1 MATQNKN
8 LSLFNKPEIPSAKGM
23 RFGIVVANWNGEITN
38 NLLTG
43 VKSTL
48 LECGASEKNITI
60 IEVPGSFELVFGA
73 KLLSKKKLDA
83 IICLGS
89 VIKGETKHF
98 DFVCNAVS
106 LGIKDLNI
114 AQIGHPILRNKTKD
128 IPINDIK
135 SNNTQKIIEKM
146 IQTMRKHNGAGLAA
160 NQIYEPIRICI
171 IEVLD
176 NPRYKHLN
184 TIPLKILINPKVI
197 IKKDTATFN
206 SYEGCLSVPNLRGKV
221 RRYNSINVTYYTMDA
236 KKITENIKGLESIV
250 YQHEIDHLD
259 GYLFTD
265 KVEDNSTLV
274 TYENYQKYYEE
285 EYKKELEKFNNIAE
299 NLS

>member
-1 MATQNKN
+1 MFKN
-8 LSLFNKPEIPSAKGM
+8 
-23 RFGIVVANWNGEITN
+23 
-38 NLLTG
+38 
-43 VKSTL
+43 
-48 LECGASEKNITI
+48 
-60 IEVPGSFELVFGA
+60 
-73 KLLSKKKLDA
+73 
-83 IICLGS
+83 
-89 VIKGETKHF
+89 
-98 DFVCNAVS
+98 
-106 LGIKDLNI
+106 LNI

-160 NQIYEPIRICI
+160 NQIYEPISICI
-171 IEVLD
+171 VEVLD

-184 TIPLKILINPKVI
+184 TIPLKVLINPKVI
-197 IKKDTATFN
+197 IKKDSTTFN

-221 RRYNSINVTYYTMDA
+221 KRYNTINVTYYNMDA
-236 KKITENIKGLESIV
+236 KKITEDIKGLESIV

-285 EYKKELEKFNNIAE
+285 EYKKELENFNSIAE

>member
-1 MATQNKN
+1 MFK
-8 LSLFNKPEIPSAKGM
+8 
-23 RFGIVVANWNGEITN
+23 
-38 NLLTG
+38 
-43 VKSTL
+43 
-48 LECGASEKNITI
+48 
-60 IEVPGSFELVFGA
+60 
-73 KLLSKKKLDA
+73 
-83 IICLGS
+83 
-89 VIKGETKHF
+89 
-98 DFVCNAVS
+98 DF
-106 LGIKDLNI
+106 NI

-128 IPINDIK
+128 IPINEIK
-135 SNNTQKIIEKM
+135 SENTQKIIKKM
-146 IQTMRKHNGAGLAA
+146 IKTMRKHNGAGLAA

-184 TIPLKILINPKVI
+184 TIPLKILINPRVI

-221 RRYNSINVTYYTMDA
+221 KRYNTINVTYYTMDA
-236 KKITENIKGLESIV
+236 KKITEDIKGLESIV

-285 EYKKELEKFNNIAE
+285 EYKKELENFNSIAE

>member
-1 MATQNKN
+1 M
-8 LSLFNKPEIPSAKGM
+8 F
-23 RFGIVVANWNGEITN
+23 
-38 NLLTG
+38 
-43 VKSTL
+43 
-48 LECGASEKNITI
+48 
-60 IEVPGSFELVFGA
+60 
-73 KLLSKKKLDA
+73 
-83 IICLGS
+83 
-89 VIKGETKHF
+89 
-98 DFVCNAVS
+98 
-106 LGIKDLNI
+106 KDLNI

-135 SNNTQKIIEKM
+135 SDNTQKIIEKM
-146 IQTMRKHNGAGLAA
+146 IKTMRKHNGAGLAA

-184 TIPLKILINPKVI
+184 TIPLKVLINPKVI
-197 IKKDTATFN
+197 IKKDTVTFN

-221 RRYNSINVTYYTMDA
+221 KRYNTINVTYYTMDA

-285 EYKKELEKFNNIAE
+285 GYKKELDNFNSIAK
-299 NLS
+299 NLY

>member
-1 MATQNKN
+1 MFK
-8 LSLFNKPEIPSAKGM
+8 
-23 RFGIVVANWNGEITN
+23 
-38 NLLTG
+38 
-43 VKSTL
+43 
-48 LECGASEKNITI
+48 
-60 IEVPGSFELVFGA
+60 
-73 KLLSKKKLDA
+73 
-83 IICLGS
+83 
-89 VIKGETKHF
+89 
-98 DFVCNAVS
+98 DF
-106 LGIKDLNI
+106 NI

-128 IPINDIK
+128 IPINEIK
-135 SNNTQKIIEKM
+135 SENTKKIIEKM
-146 IQTMRKHNGAGLAA
+146 IKTMRKYNGAGLAA

-184 TIPLKILINPKVI
+184 TIPLKVLINPKVI

-221 RRYNSINVTYYTMDA
+221 KRYNTINVTYYSMDA
-236 KKITENIKGLESIV
+236 KKITEDIKGLESIV

-285 EYKKELEKFNNIAE
+285 EYKKELEDFNSIAD

>member
-1 MATQNKN
+1 MFK
-8 LSLFNKPEIPSAKGM
+8 
-23 RFGIVVANWNGEITN
+23 
-38 NLLTG
+38 
-43 VKSTL
+43 
-48 LECGASEKNITI
+48 
-60 IEVPGSFELVFGA
+60 
-73 KLLSKKKLDA
+73 
-83 IICLGS
+83 
-89 VIKGETKHF
+89 
-98 DFVCNAVS
+98 DF
-106 LGIKDLNI
+106 NI

-128 IPINDIK
+128 IPINEIK
-135 SNNTQKIIEKM
+135 SENTQKIIEKM
-146 IQTMRKHNGAGLAA
+146 IKTMRKHNGAGLAA

-184 TIPLKILINPKVI
+184 TIPLKVLINPKVI

-221 RRYNSINVTYYTMDA
+221 KRYNTINVTYYTKDA
-236 KKITENIKGLESIV
+236 KKITEDIKGLESIV

-285 EYKKELEKFNNIAE
+285 GYKKELENFNNIAK

>member
-1 MATQNKN
+1 MFK
-8 LSLFNKPEIPSAKGM
+8 
-23 RFGIVVANWNGEITN
+23 
-38 NLLTG
+38 
-43 VKSTL
+43 
-48 LECGASEKNITI
+48 
-60 IEVPGSFELVFGA
+60 
-73 KLLSKKKLDA
+73 
-83 IICLGS
+83 
-89 VIKGETKHF
+89 
-98 DFVCNAVS
+98 DF
-106 LGIKDLNI
+106 NI

-128 IPINDIK
+128 IPINEIK
-135 SNNTQKIIEKM
+135 SENTQKIIEKM
-146 IQTMRKHNGAGLAA
+146 IKTMRKHNGAGLAA

-221 RRYNSINVTYYTMDA
+221 KRYNTINVTYYTMDA

-285 EYKKELEKFNNIAE
+285 GYKKELENFNSIAE

>member
-1 MATQNKN
+1 MFK
-8 LSLFNKPEIPSAKGM
+8 
-23 RFGIVVANWNGEITN
+23 
-38 NLLTG
+38 
-43 VKSTL
+43 
-48 LECGASEKNITI
+48 
-60 IEVPGSFELVFGA
+60 
-73 KLLSKKKLDA
+73 
-83 IICLGS
+83 
-89 VIKGETKHF
+89 
-98 DFVCNAVS
+98 DF
-106 LGIKDLNI
+106 NI

-128 IPINDIK
+128 IPINEIK
-135 SNNTQKIIEKM
+135 SENTQKIIEKM
-146 IQTMRKHNGAGLAA
+146 IKTMRKHNGAGLAA
-160 NQIYEPIRICI
+160 NQIYEPIRVCI

-184 TIPLKILINPKVI
+184 TIPLKVLINPKVI

-221 RRYNSINVTYYTMDA
+221 KRYNTINVTYYNMDA
-236 KKITENIKGLESIV
+236 KKITEDIKGLESIV

-274 TYENYQKYYEE
+274 TYENYQKYYEK
-285 EYKKELEKFNNIAE
+285 EYKKELENFNSIAE

>member
-1 MATQNKN
+1 MFK
-8 LSLFNKPEIPSAKGM
+8 
-23 RFGIVVANWNGEITN
+23 
-38 NLLTG
+38 
-43 VKSTL
+43 
-48 LECGASEKNITI
+48 
-60 IEVPGSFELVFGA
+60 
-73 KLLSKKKLDA
+73 
-83 IICLGS
+83 
-89 VIKGETKHF
+89 
-98 DFVCNAVS
+98 DF
-106 LGIKDLNI
+106 NI

-128 IPINDIK
+128 IPINEIK
-135 SNNTQKIIEKM
+135 SDNTQKIIEKM
-146 IQTMRKHNGAGLAA
+146 IKTMRMHNGAGLAA

-184 TIPLKILINPKVI
+184 TIPLKVLINPKVI
-197 IKKDTATFN
+197 IKKNTTTFN

-221 RRYNSINVTYYTMDA
+221 KRYNTINVTYYNMDA
-236 KKITENIKGLESIV
+236 KKITEDIKGLESIV

-285 EYKKELEKFNNIAE
+285 EYKKELESFNSIAE

>member
-1 MATQNKN
+1 M
-8 LSLFNKPEIPSAKGM
+8 
-23 RFGIVVANWNGEITN
+23 
-38 NLLTG
+38 
-43 VKSTL
+43 
-48 LECGASEKNITI
+48 
-60 IEVPGSFELVFGA
+60 
-73 KLLSKKKLDA
+73 
-83 IICLGS
+83 
-89 VIKGETKHF
+89 
-98 DFVCNAVS
+98 
-106 LGIKDLNI
+106 IKDLNI

-135 SNNTQKIIEKM
+135 STNTQKIIEKM
-146 IQTMRKHNGAGLAA
+146 IKTMRKHNGAGLAA

-184 TIPLKILINPKVI
+184 SIPLKILINPKVI

-285 EYKKELEKFNNIAE
+285 EYKKELENFNSIAE

>member
-1 MATQNKN
+1 M
-8 LSLFNKPEIPSAKGM
+8 F
-23 RFGIVVANWNGEITN
+23 
-38 NLLTG
+38 
-43 VKSTL
+43 
-48 LECGASEKNITI
+48 
-60 IEVPGSFELVFGA
+60 
-73 KLLSKKKLDA
+73 
-83 IICLGS
+83 
-89 VIKGETKHF
+89 
-98 DFVCNAVS
+98 
-106 LGIKDLNI
+106 KDLNI
-114 AQIGHPILRNKTKD
+114 AQIGHPILRNKTKE

-135 SNNTQKIIEKM
+135 SDNTQKIIEKM
-146 IQTMRKHNGAGLAA
+146 IKTMRKHNGAGLAA

-184 TIPLKILINPKVI
+184 AIPLKILINPRVI

-285 EYKKELEKFNNIAE
+285 EYKKELENFNSIAE
-299 NLS
+299 SLS

>member
-1 MATQNKN
+1 MFK
-8 LSLFNKPEIPSAKGM
+8 
-23 RFGIVVANWNGEITN
+23 
-38 NLLTG
+38 
-43 VKSTL
+43 
-48 LECGASEKNITI
+48 
-60 IEVPGSFELVFGA
+60 
-73 KLLSKKKLDA
+73 
-83 IICLGS
+83 
-89 VIKGETKHF
+89 
-98 DFVCNAVS
+98 DF
-106 LGIKDLNI
+106 NI

-128 IPINDIK
+128 IPINEIK
-135 SNNTQKIIEKM
+135 SENTQKIIEKM
-146 IQTMRKHNGAGLAA
+146 INTMRKHNGAGLAA

-184 TIPLKILINPKVI
+184 TIPLKVLINPKII

-221 RRYNSINVTYYTMDA
+221 KRYNTINVTYYTMDA

-285 EYKKELEKFNNIAE
+285 EYKKELENFNSIAV

>member
-1 MATQNKN
+1 MFK
-8 LSLFNKPEIPSAKGM
+8 
-23 RFGIVVANWNGEITN
+23 
-38 NLLTG
+38 
-43 VKSTL
+43 
-48 LECGASEKNITI
+48 
-60 IEVPGSFELVFGA
+60 
-73 KLLSKKKLDA
+73 
-83 IICLGS
+83 
-89 VIKGETKHF
+89 
-98 DFVCNAVS
+98 DF
-106 LGIKDLNI
+106 NI

-128 IPINDIK
+128 IPINEIK
-135 SNNTQKIIEKM
+135 SENTQKIIEKM
-146 IQTMRKHNGAGLAA
+146 IKTMRKHNGAGLAA

-184 TIPLKILINPKVI
+184 TIPLKVLINPKVI
-197 IKKDTATFN
+197 IKKDSTTFN

-221 RRYNSINVTYYTMDA
+221 KRYNTINVTYYTMDA
-236 KKITENIKGLESIV
+236 KKITEDIKGLESIV

-285 EYKKELEKFNNIAE
+285 EYKKELEDFNSIAD

>member
-1 MATQNKN
+1 M
-8 LSLFNKPEIPSAKGM
+8 F
-23 RFGIVVANWNGEITN
+23 
-38 NLLTG
+38 
-43 VKSTL
+43 
-48 LECGASEKNITI
+48 
-60 IEVPGSFELVFGA
+60 
-73 KLLSKKKLDA
+73 
-83 IICLGS
+83 
-89 VIKGETKHF
+89 
-98 DFVCNAVS
+98 
-106 LGIKDLNI
+106 KDLNI

-135 SNNTQKIIEKM
+135 STNTQKIIEKM
-146 IQTMRKHNGAGLAA
+146 IKTMRKHNGAGLAA

-184 TIPLKILINPKVI
+184 TIPLKILINPRVI

-285 EYKKELEKFNNIAE
+285 EYKKELENFNSIAE

>member
-1 MATQNKN
+1 M
-8 LSLFNKPEIPSAKGM
+8 F
-23 RFGIVVANWNGEITN
+23 
-38 NLLTG
+38 
-43 VKSTL
+43 
-48 LECGASEKNITI
+48 
-60 IEVPGSFELVFGA
+60 
-73 KLLSKKKLDA
+73 
-83 IICLGS
+83 
-89 VIKGETKHF
+89 
-98 DFVCNAVS
+98 
-106 LGIKDLNI
+106 KDLNI
-114 AQIGHPILRNKTKD
+114 AQIGHPILRNKTKE

-135 SNNTQKIIEKM
+135 SDNTQKIIEKM
-146 IQTMRKHNGAGLAA
+146 IKTMRKHNGAGLAA

-176 NPRYKHLN
+176 NPRYKYLN
-184 TIPLKILINPKVI
+184 TIPLKVLINPKVI

-285 EYKKELEKFNNIAE
+285 EYKKELENFNSIAE

>member
-1 MATQNKN
+1 MFK
-8 LSLFNKPEIPSAKGM
+8 
-23 RFGIVVANWNGEITN
+23 
-38 NLLTG
+38 
-43 VKSTL
+43 
-48 LECGASEKNITI
+48 
-60 IEVPGSFELVFGA
+60 
-73 KLLSKKKLDA
+73 
-83 IICLGS
+83 
-89 VIKGETKHF
+89 
-98 DFVCNAVS
+98 DF
-106 LGIKDLNI
+106 NI

-128 IPINDIK
+128 IPINEIK
-135 SNNTQKIIEKM
+135 SQNTQKIIEKM
-146 IQTMRKHNGAGLAA
+146 IKTMRKHNGAGLAA

-184 TIPLKILINPKVI
+184 TIPLKVLINPKVI
-197 IKKDTATFN
+197 IRKDSATFN

-221 RRYNSINVTYYTMDA
+221 KRYNTINVTYYTMDA

-285 EYKKELEKFNNIAE
+285 EYKKELENFNSIAE
-299 NLS
+299 NLA

>member
-1 MATQNKN
+1 MFK
-8 LSLFNKPEIPSAKGM
+8 
-23 RFGIVVANWNGEITN
+23 
-38 NLLTG
+38 
-43 VKSTL
+43 
-48 LECGASEKNITI
+48 
-60 IEVPGSFELVFGA
+60 
-73 KLLSKKKLDA
+73 
-83 IICLGS
+83 
-89 VIKGETKHF
+89 
-98 DFVCNAVS
+98 DF
-106 LGIKDLNI
+106 NI

-128 IPINDIK
+128 IPINEIK
-135 SNNTQKIIEKM
+135 SENTQKIIEKM
-146 IQTMRKHNGAGLAA
+146 IKTMRKHNGAGLAA

-184 TIPLKILINPKVI
+184 TIPLKVLINPKVI

-221 RRYNSINVTYYTMDA
+221 KRYNTINVTYYNMDA
-236 KKITENIKGLESIV
+236 KKITEDIKGLESIV

-285 EYKKELEKFNNIAE
+285 GYKKELENFNSISV

>member
-1 MATQNKN
+1 MFK
-8 LSLFNKPEIPSAKGM
+8 
-23 RFGIVVANWNGEITN
+23 
-38 NLLTG
+38 
-43 VKSTL
+43 
-48 LECGASEKNITI
+48 
-60 IEVPGSFELVFGA
+60 
-73 KLLSKKKLDA
+73 
-83 IICLGS
+83 
-89 VIKGETKHF
+89 
-98 DFVCNAVS
+98 DF
-106 LGIKDLNI
+106 NI

-128 IPINDIK
+128 IPINEIK
-135 SNNTQKIIEKM
+135 SENTQKIIEKM
-146 IQTMRKHNGAGLAA
+146 IKTMRKYNGAGLAA

-184 TIPLKILINPKVI
+184 TIPLKVLINPKVI

-221 RRYNSINVTYYTMDA
+221 KRYNTINVTYYTMDA
-236 KKITENIKGLESIV
+236 KKITEDIKGLESIV

-285 EYKKELEKFNNIAE
+285 EYKKELENFNSIAE

>member
-1 MATQNKN
+1 M
-8 LSLFNKPEIPSAKGM
+8 FN
-23 RFGIVVANWNGEITN
+23 
-38 NLLTG
+38 
-43 VKSTL
+43 
-48 LECGASEKNITI
+48 
-60 IEVPGSFELVFGA
+60 
-73 KLLSKKKLDA
+73 
-83 IICLGS
+83 
-89 VIKGETKHF
+89 
-98 DFVCNAVS
+98 DF
-106 LGIKDLNI
+106 NI
-114 AQIGHPILRNKTKD
+114 AQIGHPILRSKTKD
-128 IPINDIK
+128 IPINEIK
-135 SNNTQKIIEKM
+135 STNTQKIIEKM
-146 IQTMRKHNGAGLAA
+146 IKTMRKHNGAGLAA

-221 RRYNSINVTYYTMDA
+221 KRYNTINVTYYNMDA
-236 KKITENIKGLESIV
+236 KKITEDIKGLESIV

-285 EYKKELEKFNNIAE
+285 EYKKELDNFNSIAV

>member
-1 MATQNKN
+1 MFK
-8 LSLFNKPEIPSAKGM
+8 
-23 RFGIVVANWNGEITN
+23 
-38 NLLTG
+38 
-43 VKSTL
+43 
-48 LECGASEKNITI
+48 
-60 IEVPGSFELVFGA
+60 
-73 KLLSKKKLDA
+73 
-83 IICLGS
+83 
-89 VIKGETKHF
+89 
-98 DFVCNAVS
+98 DF
-106 LGIKDLNI
+106 NI

-128 IPINDIK
+128 IPINEIK
-135 SNNTQKIIEKM
+135 SENTQKIIEKM
-146 IQTMRKHNGAGLAA
+146 IKTMRMHNGAGLAA
-160 NQIYEPIRICI
+160 NQIYESKRICI

-184 TIPLKILINPKVI
+184 TIPLKVLINPKVI

-221 RRYNSINVTYYTMDA
+221 KRYNTINVTYYNMDA
-236 KKITENIKGLESIV
+236 KKITEDIKGLESIV
-250 YQHEIDHLD
+250 YQHEIDHLH

-285 EYKKELEKFNNIAE
+285 EYKKELENFNSIAV

>member
-1 MATQNKN
+1 MFK
-8 LSLFNKPEIPSAKGM
+8 
-23 RFGIVVANWNGEITN
+23 
-38 NLLTG
+38 
-43 VKSTL
+43 
-48 LECGASEKNITI
+48 
-60 IEVPGSFELVFGA
+60 
-73 KLLSKKKLDA
+73 
-83 IICLGS
+83 
-89 VIKGETKHF
+89 
-98 DFVCNAVS
+98 DF
-106 LGIKDLNI
+106 NI

-128 IPINDIK
+128 IPINEIK
-135 SNNTQKIIEKM
+135 SENTQKIIEKM
-146 IQTMRKHNGAGLAA
+146 IKTMRKHNGAGLAA

-221 RRYNSINVTYYTMDA
+221 KRYNTINVTYYTMDA
-236 KKITENIKGLESIV
+236 KKITEEIKGLESIV

-285 EYKKELEKFNNIAE
+285 EYKKELENFNSIAE

>member
-1 MATQNKN
+1 MFK
-8 LSLFNKPEIPSAKGM
+8 
-23 RFGIVVANWNGEITN
+23 
-38 NLLTG
+38 
-43 VKSTL
+43 
-48 LECGASEKNITI
+48 
-60 IEVPGSFELVFGA
+60 
-73 KLLSKKKLDA
+73 
-83 IICLGS
+83 
-89 VIKGETKHF
+89 
-98 DFVCNAVS
+98 DF
-106 LGIKDLNI
+106 NI

-128 IPINDIK
+128 IPINEIK
-135 SNNTQKIIEKM
+135 SENIQKIIEKM
-146 IQTMRKHNGAGLAA
+146 IKTMRKHNGAGLAA

-184 TIPLKILINPKVI
+184 TIPLKVLINPKVI

-221 RRYNSINVTYYTMDA
+221 KRYNTINVTYYTMDA
-236 KKITENIKGLESIV
+236 KKITEDIKGLESIV

-285 EYKKELEKFNNIAE
+285 GYKKELENFNSIAE

>member
-1 MATQNKN
+1 M
-8 LSLFNKPEIPSAKGM
+8 F
-23 RFGIVVANWNGEITN
+23 
-38 NLLTG
+38 
-43 VKSTL
+43 
-48 LECGASEKNITI
+48 
-60 IEVPGSFELVFGA
+60 
-73 KLLSKKKLDA
+73 
-83 IICLGS
+83 
-89 VIKGETKHF
+89 
-98 DFVCNAVS
+98 
-106 LGIKDLNI
+106 KDLNI

-135 SNNTQKIIEKM
+135 SDNTQKIIEKM
-146 IQTMRKHNGAGLAA
+146 IKTMRKHNGAGLAA

-184 TIPLKILINPKVI
+184 TIPLKVLINPKVI
-197 IKKDTATFN
+197 IKKDSATFN

-221 RRYNSINVTYYTMDA
+221 KRYNTINVTYYTMDA
-236 KKITENIKGLESIV
+236 KKITEDIKGLESIV

-285 EYKKELEKFNNIAE
+285 EYKKELENFNSIAE

>member
-1 MATQNKN
+1 MFK
-8 LSLFNKPEIPSAKGM
+8 
-23 RFGIVVANWNGEITN
+23 
-38 NLLTG
+38 
-43 VKSTL
+43 
-48 LECGASEKNITI
+48 
-60 IEVPGSFELVFGA
+60 
-73 KLLSKKKLDA
+73 
-83 IICLGS
+83 
-89 VIKGETKHF
+89 
-98 DFVCNAVS
+98 DF
-106 LGIKDLNI
+106 NI

-128 IPINDIK
+128 IPINEIK
-135 SNNTQKIIEKM
+135 SENTQKIIEKM
-146 IQTMRKHNGAGLAA
+146 IKTMRKHNGAGLAA

-184 TIPLKILINPKVI
+184 TIPLKVLINPKVI

-221 RRYNSINVTYYTMDA
+221 KRYNTINVTYYTMNA
-236 KKITENIKGLESIV
+236 KKITEDIKGLESIV

-265 KVEDNSTLV
+265 KIEDNSTLV
-274 TYENYQKYYEE
+274 TYENYKKYYEE
-285 EYKKELEKFNNIAE
+285 EYKKELENFNSIAE

>member
-1 MATQNKN
+1 MFK
-8 LSLFNKPEIPSAKGM
+8 
-23 RFGIVVANWNGEITN
+23 
-38 NLLTG
+38 
-43 VKSTL
+43 
-48 LECGASEKNITI
+48 
-60 IEVPGSFELVFGA
+60 
-73 KLLSKKKLDA
+73 
-83 IICLGS
+83 
-89 VIKGETKHF
+89 
-98 DFVCNAVS
+98 DF
-106 LGIKDLNI
+106 NI

-128 IPINDIK
+128 IPINEIK
-135 SNNTQKIIEKM
+135 SENTKKIIEKM
-146 IQTMRKHNGAGLAA
+146 IKTMRMHNGAGLAA
-160 NQIYEPIRICI
+160 NQIYEPISICI

-184 TIPLKILINPKVI
+184 TIPLKVLINPKVI
-197 IKKDTATFN
+197 IKKDSATFN

-221 RRYNSINVTYYTMDA
+221 KRYNTINVTYYNMDA
-236 KKITENIKGLESIV
+236 KKITEDIKGLESIV

-285 EYKKELEKFNNIAE
+285 EYKKELENFNSIAV

>member
-1 MATQNKN
+1 MFK
-8 LSLFNKPEIPSAKGM
+8 
-23 RFGIVVANWNGEITN
+23 
-38 NLLTG
+38 
-43 VKSTL
+43 
-48 LECGASEKNITI
+48 
-60 IEVPGSFELVFGA
+60 
-73 KLLSKKKLDA
+73 
-83 IICLGS
+83 
-89 VIKGETKHF
+89 
-98 DFVCNAVS
+98 DF
-106 LGIKDLNI
+106 NI

-128 IPINDIK
+128 IPINEIK
-135 SNNTQKIIEKM
+135 SENTQKIIDKM
-146 IQTMRKHNGAGLAA
+146 IKTMRKHNGAGLAA

-184 TIPLKILINPKVI
+184 TIPLKVLINPKVI

-221 RRYNSINVTYYTMDA
+221 KRYNSINVTYYNMDA
-236 KKITENIKGLESIV
+236 KKITEDIKGLESIV
-250 YQHEIDHLD
+250 YQHEIDHLH

-285 EYKKELEKFNNIAE
+285 GYKKELENFNSIAE

>member
-1 MATQNKN
+1 M
-8 LSLFNKPEIPSAKGM
+8 F
-23 RFGIVVANWNGEITN
+23 
-38 NLLTG
+38 
-43 VKSTL
+43 
-48 LECGASEKNITI
+48 
-60 IEVPGSFELVFGA
+60 
-73 KLLSKKKLDA
+73 
-83 IICLGS
+83 
-89 VIKGETKHF
+89 
-98 DFVCNAVS
+98 
-106 LGIKDLNI
+106 KDLNI

-135 SNNTQKIIEKM
+135 SDNTQKIIEKM
-146 IQTMRKHNGAGLAA
+146 IKTMRKHNGAGLAA

-184 TIPLKILINPKVI
+184 TIPLKILINPRVI

-221 RRYNSINVTYYTMDA
+221 KRYNTINVTYYTMDA
-236 KKITENIKGLESIV
+236 KKITEDIKGLESIV

-285 EYKKELEKFNNIAE
+285 EYKKELENFNSIAE

>member
-1 MATQNKN
+1 MFK
-8 LSLFNKPEIPSAKGM
+8 
-23 RFGIVVANWNGEITN
+23 
-38 NLLTG
+38 
-43 VKSTL
+43 
-48 LECGASEKNITI
+48 
-60 IEVPGSFELVFGA
+60 
-73 KLLSKKKLDA
+73 
-83 IICLGS
+83 
-89 VIKGETKHF
+89 
-98 DFVCNAVS
+98 DF
-106 LGIKDLNI
+106 NI

-128 IPINDIK
+128 IPINEIK
-135 SNNTQKIIEKM
+135 SENIQKIIEKM
-146 IQTMRKHNGAGLAA
+146 IKTMRKHNGAGLAA

-184 TIPLKILINPKVI
+184 AIPLKVLINPKVI

-221 RRYNSINVTYYTMDA
+221 KRYNTINVTYYNKDA
-236 KKITENIKGLESIV
+236 KKITEDIKGLESIV

-285 EYKKELEKFNNIAE
+285 GYKKELENFNSIAE

>member
-1 MATQNKN
+1 MFK
-8 LSLFNKPEIPSAKGM
+8 
-23 RFGIVVANWNGEITN
+23 
-38 NLLTG
+38 
-43 VKSTL
+43 
-48 LECGASEKNITI
+48 
-60 IEVPGSFELVFGA
+60 
-73 KLLSKKKLDA
+73 
-83 IICLGS
+83 
-89 VIKGETKHF
+89 
-98 DFVCNAVS
+98 DF
-106 LGIKDLNI
+106 NI
-114 AQIGHPILRNKTKD
+114 AQIGHTILRNKTKD
-128 IPINDIK
+128 IPINEIK
-135 SNNTQKIIEKM
+135 SENTQKIIEKM
-146 IQTMRKHNGAGLAA
+146 IKTMRKHNGAGLAA

-184 TIPLKILINPKVI
+184 TIPLKVLINPKVI

-221 RRYNSINVTYYTMDA
+221 KRYNTINVTYYTKDA
-236 KKITENIKGLESIV
+236 KKITEDIKGLESIV

-285 EYKKELEKFNNIAE
+285 EYKKELENFNSIAE

>member
-1 MATQNKN
+1 MFK
-8 LSLFNKPEIPSAKGM
+8 
-23 RFGIVVANWNGEITN
+23 
-38 NLLTG
+38 
-43 VKSTL
+43 
-48 LECGASEKNITI
+48 
-60 IEVPGSFELVFGA
+60 
-73 KLLSKKKLDA
+73 
-83 IICLGS
+83 
-89 VIKGETKHF
+89 
-98 DFVCNAVS
+98 DF
-106 LGIKDLNI
+106 NI

-128 IPINDIK
+128 IPINEIK
-135 SNNTQKIIEKM
+135 SENTQKIIEKM
-146 IQTMRKHNGAGLAA
+146 IKTMREHNGAGLAA
-160 NQIYEPIRICI
+160 NQIYEPMRICI

-184 TIPLKILINPKVI
+184 TIPLKVLINPKVI

-221 RRYNSINVTYYTMDA
+221 KRYNTINVTYYTMDA
-236 KKITENIKGLESIV
+236 KKITEEIKGLESIV

-265 KVEDNSTLV
+265 KVVDNSTLV

-285 EYKKELEKFNNIAE
+285 GYKKELEYFNSIAE

>member
-1 MATQNKN
+1 MFK
-8 LSLFNKPEIPSAKGM
+8 
-23 RFGIVVANWNGEITN
+23 
-38 NLLTG
+38 
-43 VKSTL
+43 
-48 LECGASEKNITI
+48 
-60 IEVPGSFELVFGA
+60 
-73 KLLSKKKLDA
+73 
-83 IICLGS
+83 
-89 VIKGETKHF
+89 
-98 DFVCNAVS
+98 DF
-106 LGIKDLNI
+106 NI

-135 SNNTQKIIEKM
+135 SDNTQKIIEKM
-146 IQTMRKHNGAGLAA
+146 IKTMRKHNGAGLAA

-221 RRYNSINVTYYTMDA
+221 KRYNTINITYYTKDA
-236 KKITENIKGLESIV
+236 KKITEDIKGLESIV

-285 EYKKELEKFNNIAE
+285 GYKKELENFNSIAE

>member
-1 MATQNKN
+1 M
-8 LSLFNKPEIPSAKGM
+8 FNE
-23 RFGIVVANWNGEITN
+23 F
-38 NLLTG
+38 
-43 VKSTL
+43 
-48 LECGASEKNITI
+48 
-60 IEVPGSFELVFGA
+60 
-73 KLLSKKKLDA
+73 
-83 IICLGS
+83 
-89 VIKGETKHF
+89 
-98 DFVCNAVS
+98 
-106 LGIKDLNI
+106 NI
-114 AQIGHPILRNKTKD
+114 AQIGHPILRDKTKD
-128 IPINDIK
+128 IPINEIK
-135 SNNTQKIIEKM
+135 SENTQKIIEKM
-146 IQTMRKHNGAGLAA
+146 IKTMRKHNGAGLAA
-160 NQIYEPIRICI
+160 NQIYEPLRICI

-184 TIPLKILINPKVI
+184 TIPLKVLINPKVI

-221 RRYNSINVTYYTMDA
+221 KRYNTINVTYYNMDA
-236 KKITENIKGLESIV
+236 KKITEDIKGLESIV

-285 EYKKELEKFNNIAE
+285 EYKKELENFNSIAV

>member
-1 MATQNKN
+1 M
-8 LSLFNKPEIPSAKGM
+8 F
-23 RFGIVVANWNGEITN
+23 
-38 NLLTG
+38 
-43 VKSTL
+43 
-48 LECGASEKNITI
+48 
-60 IEVPGSFELVFGA
+60 
-73 KLLSKKKLDA
+73 
-83 IICLGS
+83 
-89 VIKGETKHF
+89 
-98 DFVCNAVS
+98 
-106 LGIKDLNI
+106 KDLNI

-135 SNNTQKIIEKM
+135 SDNTQKIIEKM
-146 IQTMRKHNGAGLAA
+146 IKTMRKHNGAGLAA

-197 IKKDTATFN
+197 IKKDSTTFN

-221 RRYNSINVTYYTMDA
+221 KRYNTINVTYYTMDA
-236 KKITENIKGLESIV
+236 KKITEDIKGLESIV

-285 EYKKELEKFNNIAE
+285 GYKKELENFNSIAE